1 MLKKAVHAILTVF
14 TCAMFMAAAPQTAEA
29 SVEYKAEIGVET
41 SSSYMVQIDAPTA
54 SLYEEADKASLETA
68 ELQRGESFPVLAYED
83 GWALIEKD
91 GCSGYLYV
99 SDCATMIET
108 TCEKVD
114 PEIALRNKV
123 VDYALQFVGNP
134 YRWGGIDPNKGADCS
149 GFTMYVMEK
158 VAGVSLSHSSRA
170 QAGEGKKVSEPQAGD
185 LIFYSEG
192 GRINHVAIYIG
203 DGQIVHASSQKT
215 GIIVSAWNRRKPV
228 KIVDVLS

>member
-1 MLKKAVHAILTVF
+1 MIKKALNAILTMF
-14 TCAMFMAAAPQTAEA
+14 ACAMFMAAVPQTAEA
-29 SVEYKAEIGVET
+29 AVDYKAEIGVET
-41 SSSYMVQIDAPTA
+41 SSSYMVKIDASGA
-54 SLYEEADKASLETA
+54 SLYEEADKSSLPVA
-68 ELQRGESFPVLAYED
+68 ELHRGEAYEVLAYEG

-91 GCSGYLYV
+91 NRSGYLYV
-99 SDCATMIET
+99 ADCATMIET

-170 QAGEGKKVSEPQAGD
+170 QAGEGRKVSEPQAGD
-185 LIFYSEG
+185 LIFYSES

-203 DGQIVHASSQKT
+203 DGQIVHASSEKT
-215 GIIVSAWNRRKPV
+215 GIIVSPWNRRTPV
-228 KIVDVLS
+228 KVVDVLS